1 MKRKIFT
8 TAVFLGCFI
17 ICLAATMAGIN
28 GKWTGSVNV
37 GGTDYPLNYVFK
49 ADSGKLTGTVQVQG
63 EPKPINDG
71 KVNGTDITFNIP
83 DDNGSTIPHHGKY
96 YAAGDSIGM
105 DINYEGTKLHAT
117 LKRATGK

>member
-1 MKRKIFT
+1 MKRKILA
-8 TAVFLGCFI
+8 TAAFLGCFI
-17 ICLAATMAGIN
+17 ICLAATTAGLN

-49 ADSGKLTGTVQVQG
+49 ADSGKLTGTAQAQG

-71 KVNGTDITFNIP
+71 KIDGTDLTFTIP

-96 YAAGDSIGM
+96 YADGDSISM
-105 DINYEGTKLHAT
+105 NIDYQGTKLHTT
-117 LKRATGK
+117 LKRATDK